1 MEDPIKLHEKLRG
14 KIVVSSKIKLNEETL
29 PVAYTPGVAKASN
42 AIAKD
47 KSQVNKLTG
56 KWNSVPVI
64 SDGSAVLGLGNI
76 GPEAALPV
84 MEGKAAIFAQ
94 FAGVDAVPI
103 CLDTQNTE
111 EIIKTVKYLAPS
123 FGGINLED
131 ISAPRCFEIE
141 QRLTEELD
149 IPVFHDDQ
157 HGTAIVVLAGLIN
170 ALKVV
175 GKDKNVKIVI
185 SGAGAA
191 GIAISNLLFEYS
203 FKNICMCDS
212 RGVITDDRS
221 ELNKQKEK
229 VLKQSTASCT
239 FGNCPQVL
247 IGADVLIGVSK
258 PGQFTAKD
266 IKKMNTDAIVFA
278 MANPIPEIMPDEARV
293 GGAKVVATGRSDFP
307 NQINNALV
315 FPGLFRGLL
324 DNEIQKVTTEIKI
337 AVAEAIAKMIKTPN
351 PKNIIPSIFE
361 DGLVPTIAASLKDFS
376 PLSSQAELREP
387 LKN

>member
-1 MEDPIKLHEKLRG
+1 MQDPVELHKKLRG
-14 KIVVSSKIKLNEETL
+14 KIHIGSKIELNEETL
-29 PVAYTPGVAKASN
+29 PVAYTPGVAKASD
-42 AIAKD
+42 AIAKN

-56 KWNSVPVI
+56 KWNTVPVV

-76 GPEAALPV
+76 GPEAAMPV

-103 CLDTQNTE
+103 CLDTQDTE

-141 QRLTEELD
+141 RRLTEELD

-157 HGTAIVVLAGLIN
+157 HGTAVVVLAGLIN

-191 GIAISNLLFEYS
+191 GIAVTNLLFEYG

-212 RGVITDDRS
+212 KGVIA
-221 ELNKQKEK
+221 EGQENLNQYKEEILVK
-229 VLKQSTASCT
+229 SSASCPVGSCNLALKDT
-239 FGNCPQVL
+239 
-247 IGADVLIGVSK
+247 DVLIGVSK
-258 PGQFTAKD
+258 PGQFTKDD
-266 IKKMNTDAIVFA
+266 IKTMNKNPIVFA
-278 MANPIPEIMPDEARV
+278 MANPIPEIMPDEAKK
-293 GGAKVVATGRSDFP
+293 GGAKVIATGRSDFP

-324 DNEIQKVTTEIKI
+324 DNEIQKVTVEIKL
-337 AVAEAIAKMIKTPN
+337 AVARAIADMIEKPTPE
-351 PKNIIPSIFE
+351 NIIPSIFE
-361 DGLVPTIAASLKDFS
+361 RELVPTIASSLKDFDKMGKKK
-376 PLSSQAELREP
+376 RE
-387 LKN
+387 KSHAR

>member
-1 MEDPIKLHEKLRG
+1 MQDPIELHEKLRG
-14 KIVVSSKIKLNEETL
+14 KIRIGSKIELNEETL
-29 PVAYTPGVAKASN
+29 PIAYTPGVAKASD
-42 AIAKD
+42 AIARD

-56 KWNSVPVI
+56 KWNTVPVI

-76 GPEAALPV
+76 GPEAAMPV

-103 CLDTQNTE
+103 CLDTQDTE

-141 QRLTEELD
+141 KRLTEELD

-157 HGTAIVVLAGLIN
+157 HGTAIVVLAGLMN

-175 GKDKNVKIVI
+175 GKDKDVKIVI

-191 GIAISNLLFEYS
+191 GIAVTNLLFEYG

-212 RGVITDDRS
+212 RGVITEDS
-221 ELNKQKEK
+221 QNLNEYKKNILSQSSATCPIGSCNLA
-229 VLKQSTASCT
+229 LKD
-239 FGNCPQVL
+239 
-247 IGADVLIGVSK
+247 ADVLIGVSK
-258 PGQFTAKD
+258 PDQFTAED
-266 IKKMNTDAIVFA
+266 IKTMNESPIVFA
-278 MANPIPEIMPDEARV
+278 MANPIPEIMPDEAKK
-293 GGAKVVATGRSDFP
+293 GGAKVIATGRSDFP

-324 DNEIQKVTTEIKI
+324 DNEVQRVTPEIKL
-337 AVAEAIAKMIKTPN
+337 AVAEAIANMIKSPTPE
-351 PKNIIPSIFE
+351 KIIPSIFE
-361 DGLVPTIAASLKDFS
+361 KGLVPTIANSLKYFD
-376 PLSSQAELREP
+376 
-387 LKN
+387 KNGKEK